1 MLMKMNFLKIRT
13 NNQLKENKALRS
25 SIPYKQAAT
34 IGILFSVEDKKKHD
48 DIKELIHKLEHD
60 GKKVQVLEYLPVK
73 KENYEFMFDFFTIN
87 DISFWGKIESEKTL
101 KFSDTPF
108 DYLFCIDTEPNPMI
122 LYLLARSKSKCRV
135 GRFQHEEKS
144 FFEFMIDSN
153 GGTKNLIDGIYKY
166 TAQLK

>member
-1 MLMKMNFLKIRT
+1 MKLNFLNIRT
-13 NNQLKENKALRS
+13 NNQLKKNKSLRS
-25 SIPYKQAAT
+25 SIPYKQALT
-34 IGILFSVEDKKKHD
+34 VGVLFTVEDKKKHD
-48 DIKELIHKLEHD
+48 DIKEFIHKLEQD

-73 KENYEFMFDFFTIN
+73 KDNYEFMFDFFTIK

-108 DYLFCIDTEPNPMI
+108 DYLFCMDTERNPMV
-122 LYLLARSKSKCRV
+122 LYLLARSKAKCRV
-135 GRFQHEEKS
+135 GRFQDKEKS
-144 FFEFMIDSN
+144 FFELMIDSN